1 MYCSSAQPSTDFLLW
16 PTNRGSATET
26 NERYLNSRIPSVNTC
41 RLLGSWHNN
50 NADTPNSIL
59 CLLWKCEQRNV
70 SSRIRNRRP
79 KRTRGRRRITAD
91 VEVRAPCGLTLVN
104 DRHILKTSLI
114 KTFRYEYFENDSW
127 DIRGW
132 GKASWALNFVLLLA
146 IGEQLF

>member
-1 MYCSSAQPSTDFLLW
+1 MLTSQCTVQVLNLRLTFYSR
-16 PTNRGSATET
+16 PTNRRSATET

-59 CLLWKCEQRNV
+59 CLLWKCEQWNV
-70 SSRIRNRRP
+70 SRIIRNRRP

-91 VEVRAPCGLTLVN
+91 VEVGAPCGLTLVN

-114 KTFRYEYFENDSW
+114 KNLGTNTLRMTHE
-127 DIRGW
+127 
-132 GKASWALNFVLLLA
+132 LLEDE
-146 IGEQLF
+146 GRPHEPWTWFFYWQ